1 MAISAANSEIYDDMT
16 ILHIAIKLNRQDLV
30 DLIISNSNNID
41 LDIESYTHGTPLHEA
56 CRNGNIKI
64 VQKLVLSNANIFIR
78 DSKCKLAKECTNN

>member
-1 MAISAANSEIYDDMT
+1 MT
-16 ILHIAIKLNRQDLV
+16 ILHIAIKQNKQDLV

-41 LDIESYTHGTPLHEA
+41 LDIESYTYGTPLHEA

-64 VQKLVLSNANIFIR
+64 VQKLVLCNANIFIR